1 MKKFIYLLSTVLCLL
16 LSFTSCGK
24 DDDPSIGD
32 SDYIEVTFNGKTYTE
47 TIPSWGYVI
56 LDNAGTDSQGRPIS
70 FTNVVI
76 DKFEDQYGFTF
87 MPSIA
92 HFARK
97 SDLMSAEPGKYPHQS
112 DFGNILEGELVCENF
127 TLVSD
132 IEISLDYYEF
142 VYGTHQVTSIREA
155 GNNAQIEG
163 TFQATYKC
171 EETGR
176 QCQVQG
182 KYRMTLDVHI

>member
-1 MKKFIYLLSTVLCLL
+1 MNRQKQTKNGEKAEVQVLWNTEAYDADTAGIY
-16 LSFTSCGK
+16 
-24 DDDPSIGD
+24 
-32 SDYIEVTFNGKTYTE
+32 
-47 TIPSWGYVI
+47 
-56 LDNAGTDSQGRPIS
+56 
-70 FTNVVI
+70 
-76 DKFEDQYGFTF
+76 
-87 MPSIA
+87 
-92 HFARK
+92 
-97 SDLMSAEPGKYPHQS
+97 
-112 DFGNILEGELVCENF
+112 ILEGELVCENF

-142 VYGTHQVTSIREA
+142 AYGTHQVTSIREA